1 MMAAKK
7 EGKYPFSSCKK
18 VSPLF
23 AYFIK
28 FIFVGKIIY
37 NINVANTLVN
47 QIHVKFGETP
57 TIP

>member
-1 MMAAKK
+1 MAAKK

-18 VSPLF
+18 VLPLF

-28 FIFVGKIIY
+28 FIFVCKIIY
-37 NINVANTLVN
+37 INVANTLVN

>member
-37 NINVANTLVN
+37 INVANTLVN
-47 QIHVKFGETP
+47 QMHVKFGETP